1 MPDSIPLEEERGET
15 EECLLEDTAD
25 SKNQDALTVD
35 STPTLFLT
43 SQKNLF
49 LSAHSTLL
57 TLLYLIWIS
66 DDKML
71 KRSLCLIEENQNQGV
86 ESQFNNP
93 SQGLK
98 VLALNIKIPGVPEFE
113 TLTNETVIFINLSSV
128 FFILLLMCMHTHA
141 YTHAHDSQTS

>member
-98 VLALNIKIPGVPEFE
+98 VLALNIKIQEF
-113 TLTNETVIFINLSSV
+113 LNLK
-128 FFILLLMCMHTHA
+128 L
-141 YTHAHDSQTS
+141 